1 MPEATI
7 ASFILR
13 FTQETRVDTEPSRG
27 VWRGVIRHVQ
37 TNEEI
42 RFVEVADALAFI
54 SRYIDIGAEQE
65 STTIPEKQGES

>member
-13 FTQETRVDTEPSRG
+13 FTQEATSETEPSG
-27 VWRGVIRHVQ
+27 PVWRGVIRHVQ

-42 RFVEVADALAFI
+42 RFAQMADALAFI
-54 SRYIDIGAEQE
+54 ARYIDL
-65 STTIPEKQGES
+65 GEGHEAKISPPQPDEF

>member
-13 FTQETRVDTEPSRG
+13 FTQEATLETEPSG
-27 VWRGVIRHVQ
+27 GAWRGVIRHVQ

-42 RFVEVADALAFI
+42 RFAQVADALAFI
-54 SRYIDIGAEQE
+54 ARYIDIGEEQE
-65 STTIPEKQGES
+65 AGIHSTLQDES